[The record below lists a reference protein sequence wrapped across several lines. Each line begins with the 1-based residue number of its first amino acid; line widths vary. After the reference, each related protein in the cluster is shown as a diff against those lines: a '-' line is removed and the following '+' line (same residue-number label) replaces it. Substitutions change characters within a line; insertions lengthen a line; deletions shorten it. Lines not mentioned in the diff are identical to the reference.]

1 MELLTFA
8 AALAGILS
16 FVYLVFLG
24 QRSLLEFWR
33 EKKSNVPKAA
43 TEHPIAEALTPSP
56 GIPHNLPHRSDFV
69 GREKEKRQVH
79 EALRSRS
86 YLITID
92 GIGGIGKTCL
102 ALEVVRECLET
113 SQSESNNTPLNP
125 PSRGDLPRHS
135 PLEIVSPKHSP
146 LEGGQGGVLAVH
158 NNIQTFAAFI
168 WTSAKDHELTLND
181 VLDTIAFTLDYSHLA
196 QLPLD
201 EKRHQVVRR
210 LQEKSCLLV
219 VDNFE
224 TITDQ
229 GIYDF
234 LQALPEPSKCLVT
247 SRTQNL
253 KQARAISIRGLAQD
267 EARQLIQNEASR
279 LGLNLAGLVEDER
292 NFARFYEATGGA
304 PLAIRWAIGQIKQR
318 GQTLEG
324 VLNSL
329 HGAQGD
335 IFEFIFQRA
344 WSLLTEPA
352 RNILLL
358 MPIFASSASRA
369 AIEAASEVHNWDLT
383 EGLGQLVE
391 LWLLEASDDLEAAK
405 RRYSLHPLTRAFAQN
420 KLAQQPELE
429 RHARVRLTGF
439 FTELAKAAGGDKWGA
454 WERYDEIEEE
464 DENIFVLLEWCF
476 EHDEAQA
483 GIQLTKAVTFFL
495 SFRGYL
501 HEGRMFENKAAE
513 FSRESNQ
520 LHDLAWLLVYGVGWL
535 EIHGGDLEKGERQI
549 REGLE
554 IYEAFN
560 DSNGIRDAL
569 HNLGEALRFKGD
581 FEGARKCFQ
590 RGASIAQAAN
600 DDLFIATF
608 KKRLSMLAASQGNF
622 AEAKL
627 GLESILPIIRERDK
641 LALPDVLSSL
651 AYVSLKLKC
660 YDDAL
665 KRGVE
670 GLTLAKDMK
679 KRQTIAW
686 ISHVLSLVETARANY
701 QVAFTYAVQAL
712 DFFESSKLT
721 KTVEEIEAHMR
732 DLQKKL

>member
-1 MELLTFA
+1 MDLLTLA
-8 AALAGILS
+8 ASLAGILS
-16 FVYLVFLG
+16 LLYVMFVG
-24 QRSLLEFWR
+24 QRSLWDLFTA
-33 EKKSNVPKAA
+33 KKSRQTTLASEPTAA
-43 TEHPIAEALTPSP
+43 LPLPSSP
-56 GIPHNLPHRSDFV
+56 SLPHNLPHRADFV

-79 EALRSRS
+79 DALRSRS
-86 YLITID
+86 FLVAID
-92 GIGGIGKTCL
+92 GIGGIGKTSL
-102 ALEVVRECLET
+102 AREVAQECLNA
-113 SQSESNNTPLNP
+113 SQQTPAAQD
-125 PSRGDLPRHS
+125 GIH
-135 PLEIVSPKHSP
+135 
-146 LEGGQGGVLAVH
+146 
-158 NNIQTFAAFI
+158 TFAAFI

-279 LGLNLAGLVEDER
+279 LGLNLVGLVEDER

-391 LWLLEASDDLEAAK
+391 LWLLEASDDLEEAK

-429 RHARVRLTGF
+429 RHARVRLAEF
-439 FTELAKAAGGDKWGA
+439 FTELAKEAGGDILGA
-454 WERYDEIEEE
+454 WERYDEIAEEE
-464 DENIFVLLEWCF
+464 ENIFVLLLWCF
-476 EHDEAQA
+476 ENNEPHV
-483 GIQLTKAVTFFL
+483 GIQLTKATTFFL
-495 SFRGYL
+495 SLRGYYY
-501 HEGRMFENKAAE
+501 EAKTFEQKAVDLARKE
-513 FSRESNQ
+513 NRLN
-520 LHDLAWLLVYGVGWL
+520 DLAWLLVYGIGWI
-535 EIHGGDLEKGERQI
+535 EIQGGDLNAGENLI
-549 REGLE
+549 KEGLKL
-554 IYEAFN
+554 YEDLT
-560 DSNGIRDAL
+560 DSKGIRDAIRF
-569 HNLGEALRFKGD
+569 LGIASYFKDD
-581 FEGARKCFQ
+581 FENSLTYFQ
-590 RGASIAQAAN
+590 RGIALAELAHDELAIASFKRGLAVVNAA
-600 DDLFIATF
+600 
-608 KKRLSMLAASQGNF
+608 KGNF
-622 AEAKL
+622 VDAQDGFET
-627 GLESILPIIRERDK
+627 ILPIMRERELFSLPGTLANLAEVKFMIGHYDAAIEIAK
-641 LALPDVLSSL
+641 EALAL
-651 AYVSLKLKC
+651 AH
-660 YDDAL
+660 
-665 KRGVE
+665 RI
-670 GLTLAKDMK
+670 K
-679 KRQTIAW
+679 KRQNIAW
-686 ISHVLSLVETARANY
+686 ISHLLSRIESARGNY
-701 QVAFTYAVQAL
+701 QLAIDHANHAL
-712 DFFESSKLT
+712 DFFENSKLFT
-721 KTVEEIEAHMR
+721 KQVEKLKTHIQE
-732 DLQKKL
+732 LQKKL